1 MADGLITIAYGPR
14 KYLRMAR
21 ALALSYRRLG
31 GRRPLAVVTDAAG
44 AAALLGCYDLVIP
57 VDPALGQGVVHKLH
71 LDRYSPF
78 DATLFV
84 DSDCLFYKH
93 PERLWRLYDR
103 GEVSVRGWRY
113 LTGDTD
119 YERDAPYE
127 WVVDMKKFLGAAG
140 IARLP
145 HFNSGALFF
154 RRSDR
159 AEALF
164 ATARAVYD
172 RRHELGLRP
181 FKNAPANDEPILGI
195 AMERCGVALDPWDPE
210 EGMETA
216 IRMCEPVELDVLR
229 GRACFRKDDGLRS
242 PCLLHFNVDAQESL
256 AYQRE
261 ICRLE
266 LERARFAGDAR
277 VRLTAG
283 ARVALARLGKAA
295 RFARRV
301 PGRVLAHGPAGLVP
315 GRAAG

>member
-1 MADGLITIAYGPR
+1 MSDGLITIAYGPR

-31 GRRPLAVVTDAAG
+31 GTRPLAVVTDAAG
-44 AAALLGCYDLVIP
+44 AGLLVGCYDLVVPIA
-57 VDPALGQGVVHKLH
+57 PARGDGVVHKLH
-71 LDRYSPF
+71 LDRYTPF
-78 DATLFV
+78 DETLFI

-93 PERLWRLYDR
+93 PERLWRLYAR
-103 GEVSVRGWRY
+103 GDFAVRGWRY
-113 LTGDTD
+113 LTGDSA
-119 YERDAPYE
+119 YERENPYE
-127 WVVDMKKFLGAAG
+127 WVADMPAFLRAAG

-154 RRSDR
+154 RRS
-159 AEALF
+159 AAASEVF
-164 ATARAVYD
+164 ATARAVYA
-172 RRHELGLRP
+172 RRHELGLLP
-181 FKNAPANDEPILGI
+181 FKNAPVNDEPILGI

-216 IRMCEPVELDVLR
+216 IRMSQPIDLDVLR
-229 GRACFRKDDGLRS
+229 GRARFRKDGAERA

-256 AYQRE
+256 LYQRE

-266 LERARFAGDAR
+266 LERAAFGDAR

-283 ARVALARLGKAA
+283 SRVALARLGKAA

-301 PGRVLAHGPAGLVP
+301 PRRVLQRGPIGLVP
-315 GRAAG
+315 GRASG

>member
-14 KYLRMAR
+14 RYPRMAR

-44 AAALLGCYDLVIP
+44 AAMLLGCYDLIVP
-57 VDPALGQGVVHKLH
+57 VDPSHGQGVVHKLH
-71 LDRYSPF
+71 LDRYTPF

-93 PERLWRLYDR
+93 PERLWRLYAR
-103 GEVSVRGWRY
+103 GDISVRGWRY
-113 LTGDTD
+113 LTGDSD
-119 YERDAPYE
+119 YEREHPYE
-127 WVVDMKKFLGAAG
+127 WVADMPAFLSAAG

-154 RRSDR
+154 RRS
-159 AEALF
+159 EAAAAVF
-164 ATARAVYD
+164 ATARAAYA
-172 RRHELGLRP
+172 RRDELGLVP

-216 IRMCEPVELDVLR
+216 IRMSEPISLDVLSGHAR
-229 GRACFRKDDGLRS
+229 FRKDDVERA
-242 PCLLHFNVDAQESL
+242 PCLMHFNVDAQDSL
-256 AYQRE
+256 LYQRE

-266 LERARFAGDAR
+266 LESAAFGDAR
-277 VRLTAG
+277 VGLTARS
-283 ARVALARLGKAA
+283 RVAVARLRQAA

-301 PGRVLAHGPAGLVP
+301 PRRVLERGPLGLVP
-315 GRAAG
+315 GRAHG